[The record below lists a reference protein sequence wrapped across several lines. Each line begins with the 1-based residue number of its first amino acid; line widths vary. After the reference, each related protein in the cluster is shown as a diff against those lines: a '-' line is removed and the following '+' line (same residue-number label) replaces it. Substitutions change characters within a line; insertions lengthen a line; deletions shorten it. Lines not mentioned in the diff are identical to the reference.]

1 MPVEEPLFPF
11 SKNRYFRKKRMR
23 AVDFARDQAFA
34 DHKLSFLSHWVFG
47 TGVCFGLGVQRVDG
61 DSLLVEPGMAVDA
74 QGRFLIVDEPA
85 ICRVRT
91 LPGFDALRGETALL
105 WLSYR
110 EELLDPMFTAD
121 DEGPATQYAVAKERY
136 SLSLGAEGALP
147 VSAADQ
153 ALFSE
158 HVLFED
164 EDVRIT
170 QSIPRVLS
178 ADRAFRLCLYIQCFS
193 PEPLELNLRYTPDI
207 PGFAG
212 EQAEARLRAEK
223 GETAVALPFRP
234 VQPAQAVR
242 ITVPE
247 SGLSVEKRGVRHGAQ
262 NPFSG
267 EFPVVPGDP
276 SAALA
281 ERLSAC
287 SPQELW
293 DRQPLGVP
301 LAGVRFVRYDDK
313 ALLDDV
319 LPLCPRRRAPAPHLQ
334 ERLRR
339 AAARFQ
345 PREAERPPDP
355 GPVRTQAAETGDRTP
370 AAPPPRRMTT
380 GTVLLNAGPRVKAGG
395 ILATEEIAHGL
406 GPGTVFVEFG
416 VEHIYPVANL
426 EQNRTDLLLGDV
438 SLFEQASGSYEQ
450 NLDRGVRVHPDK
462 GTFELA
468 VRPRT
473 DLRWSGLRLRWF
485 AWKPESDAPKAEA
498 GGTLKRLRPDV
509 IRVKPGELV
518 SFTPV
523 FVNGAA
529 LPCDFFAEG
538 KRAGVVTRDGIY
550 TAPERPGLYQVYAQ
564 VRGDPEKRANAF
576 VIVGEEADGPAGL

>member
-1 MPVEEPLFPF
+1 MEEPLFPF
-11 SKNRYFRKKRMR
+11 SKNRYFPKKRMR
-23 AVDFARDQAFA
+23 AVDFERDQAFA

-61 DSLLVEPGMAVDA
+61 DSLLVEPGLAVDA

-85 ICRVRT
+85 ICRVRA
-91 LPGFDALRGETALL
+91 LPGFDALEGETALL

-110 EELLDPMFTAD
+110 EELLDPMFTGD
-121 DEGPATQYAVAKERY
+121 GEGSAAQYAVAKECFAL
-136 SLSLGAEGALP
+136 SLSAESALP
-147 VSAADQ
+147 ASAADRV
-153 ALFSE
+153 LFSE

-164 EDVRIT
+164 EDLRIT

-178 ADRAFRLCLYIQCFS
+178 SDRAFRLCLYVQCFS
-193 PEPLELNLRYTPDI
+193 PEPLELDLRYTPEI

-212 EQAEARLRAEK
+212 ERAGIRLRVEK
-223 GETAVALPFRP
+223 GETAVPLSFCPD
-234 VQPAQAVR
+234 QPAQAVR
-242 ITVPE
+242 IAVPE

-276 SAALA
+276 SAALE
-281 ERLSAC
+281 ERLRAC

-301 LAGVRFVRYDDK
+301 LAGVRFVRYEDK
-313 ALLDDV
+313 ALLDGV

-334 ERLRR
+334 ERLRH
-339 AAARFQ
+339 ASARFQ
-345 PREAERPPDP
+345 PREAERPRDS
-355 GPVRTQAAETGDRTP
+355 GAVRTPEAGDQARP
-370 AAPPPRRMTT
+370 VPPERRMTT
-380 GTVLLNAGPRVKAGG
+380 GTVLLNAGPRMKAGS
-395 ILATEEIAHGL
+395 ILLSDETPHGL

-416 VEHIYPVANL
+416 VEHVYPVANL

-438 SLFEQASGSYEQ
+438 SLFRQASGSYDKD
-450 NLDRGVRVHPDK
+450 LDRGVRVHPDK

-468 VRPRT
+468 VRPRA

-485 AWKPESDAPKAEA
+485 AWKPESPVPPAEP

-509 IRVKPGELV
+509 IRVKPGEIV

-523 FVNGAA
+523 FVNGAP

-564 VRGDPEKRANAF
+564 VRRDPEQRANAF
-576 VIVGEEADGPAGL
+576 VIVGEDTYEADGL